1 MKRTQLKNF
10 ACFKQCLLL
19 LMTISVGASYVLPP
33 MKSYTVRTVSTTS
46 STVRTVSTN
55 YEELRKCPSG
65 FKPYSQHSL
74 KPSAIKL
81 IVTGLNSVQGT
92 FTDYSVHCV
101 TDYYAHLL
109 FCCKPG

>member
-19 LMTISVGASYVLPP
+19 FMTISVGASSVLPP
-33 MKSYTVRTVSTTS
+33 MTS
-46 STVRTVSTN
+46 STN

-92 FTDYSVHCV
+92 FTDYSIPLSIP
-101 TDYYAHLL
+101 TRSNIYS
-109 FCCKPG
+109 